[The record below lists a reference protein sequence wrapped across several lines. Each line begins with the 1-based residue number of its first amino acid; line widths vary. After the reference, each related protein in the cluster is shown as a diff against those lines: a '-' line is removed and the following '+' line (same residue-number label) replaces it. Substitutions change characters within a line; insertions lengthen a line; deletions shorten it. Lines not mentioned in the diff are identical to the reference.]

1 MEILEA
7 IFPYFLELRREF
19 YAFLD
24 STAFLVIKIIIGVYV
39 LVVFVDIVL
48 LLFQRPLGGDIRETI
63 LGVDVPKEL
72 ITGRKKLREKWNRIK
87 SRLDSGNES
96 EYKVAV
102 IEADKLIDEILSKMG
117 YKGDNLGERLE
128 NISESEIE
136 TKIDI
141 AQGHEIRNRIIHD
154 ETFVLD
160 RQKAKETLENFEN
173 FLKYF
178 EVL

>member
-7 IFPYFLELRREF
+7 IFPYLLEIKKEFYLFLESK
-19 YAFLD
+19 AFL
-24 STAFLVIKIIIGVYV
+24 TIRIIIGIYV

-48 LLFQRPLGGDIRETI
+48 LLFQRPLGEDIRETVF
-63 LGVDVPKEL
+63 GVNVPKEL
-72 ITGRKKLREKWNRIK
+72 INKKKKLREKWNRIV

-102 IEADKLIDEILSKMG
+102 IEADNLIDEILGEMG
-117 YKGDNLGERLE
+117 YKGENLSEKLE
-128 NISESEIE
+128 GISEGEIE

-141 AQGHEIRNRIIHD
+141 IQGHEVRNRIIHD
-154 ETFVLD
+154 EGFVLD
-160 RQKAKETLENFEN
+160 KNKARETLDNFAN
-173 FLKYF
+173 FLRYF